1 MRYSGFALIGIITVG
16 MLRSRVVRYIR
27 DAGTSASAPPK
38 SLRPGDTAISARHSR
53 PPTVTESG
61 MTAVS
66 SELPV
71 GVHIGI
77 IRSLNLPCPAVISGR
92 ASHGAVNIS
101 DLPRLAICR
110 CGMVLC
116 GAVLC
121 CGMFPPCCVILCCVD
136 VSASDTLGSVL
147 PTSVLSMRAL
157 LGSIQ

>member
-1 MRYSGFALIGIITVG
+1 MRYNGFALIGIITVG

-92 ASHGAVNIS
+92 ASQEAVNIS
-101 DLPRLAICR
+101 DLPCLAVCR

-121 CGMFPPCCVILCCVD
+121 CGLFTW
-136 VSASDTLGSVL
+136 ASL
-147 PTSVLSMRAL
+147 PICL
-157 LGSIQ
+157 LM